1 MPVVVDRS
9 KPDSRCLAPP
19 RIRGRRW
26 LLFAVDL
33 ERDSA
38 LPLCMGRSRDWLAF
52 RAHKVERPRVVE
64 IDASEANSIARRGVL
79 EIDNT
84 TVAEIARAVGCSRRL
99 VVDVLRALTAEERAA
114 RQSGTF
120 GLGVRGG

>member
-1 MPVVVDRS
+1 MAAFN
-9 KPDSRCLAPP
+9 KTNSRCLAPP

-84 TVAEIARAVGCSRRL
+84 TVSEIARAVGCSRRL
-99 VVDVLRALTAEERAA
+99 IVAVLRELTAKERAA
-114 RQSGTF
+114 RQSGI
-120 GLGVRGG
+120 LGMGSAGG